1 MAWDEQTTLGDLE
14 AGKPTRDDPIEEGA
28 DHIRQLKRTLKR
40 SFAGF
45 DGTVLLQGVVARGGE
60 DLGVYPVRIDGVH
73 SVVLTAG
80 SLLLFQAD
88 KANLAHARVYLNQQ
102 VLMPWMDAAEVALS
116 AGRVRAGE
124 WTLSVFD
131 GAAWRLLSQADVAGL
146 TAALEARVD
155 AVERE
160 ARTRE
165 ASLTQQVEALGVDV
179 REAKMQAEGLQDEVL
194 EAIRK
199 NFSAGIA
206 RVETRL
212 NGVEAKAAEVEGVA
226 KAAKDQAENNRE
238 ALEANA
244 LPAQSGQAGYYLSTD
259 GKQAEWRVLPG
270 VDGDDLD
277 GVTAVAEAAKEQAQ
291 SAVDQ
296 VVELATQVQ
305 GNQAA
310 IEQNREALEANALPA
325 QSGQAGRYLS
335 TDGQAAKW
343 EVLPVPS
350 GAVADEAKAQADEA
364 KAQADKARERV
375 QSVAE
380 KATNL
385 EAKVADNQTAIA
397 RHEQALERQQS
408 AIEKNQDVLGDQQAT
423 LDRHNQAI
431 EGNALPAQSGQ
442 AGHYLTTDG
451 SEAAWRALPAS
462 SSVDEGALK
471 DAVKADLKASFSHE
485 LRAVEAKLNAVE
497 QEVAQAEGTLTEAL
511 ETERGRITR
520 NRRKLNVLDSQVKS
534 HTLALQGVNDRL
546 LGQAVIPRRWA
557 HYHLLRASA
566 VNDGANFRWE
576 VPRGVYQVGVAC
588 WGAGGKQAY
597 EVGYAGAGGAGF
609 AFGVFGVEPGQLL
622 GGFRVGTDENDG
634 MTVYGEY
641 LQAHRGGDAVY
652 RDFVSVPGEGG
663 KGVVTGAVAES
674 FVAKGGRGGDVIQQM
689 PSDDEGA
696 KPTQYGELLVT
707 VGGGGG
713 GAGSFYGDGG
723 AGGDGVSGAYVG
735 SGGGGGGFGGSGGL
749 GQGASACGAGGGGA
763 CERVLGGHLA
773 CGGAA
778 GQRAAVADKTG
789 AHWEHP
795 WGLGGGGGGGSGSAG
810 QAGRQNGWVAMF
822 STGGHGGSG
831 LNGEG
836 GAGALLMAQAAGRGV
851 GYGDCFLDLAHRCL
865 GGGGGGGANVYHARG
880 GDGGPGGGG
889 GGSCVTLPTYA
900 AARAGMGGLGGGGGG
915 AGVCPVYVWTDFES
929 HWSSSDLSVP
939 SQGLCGGDSL
949 FGGGGGGGGYGG
961 VGGRC
966 LLGGGGMGGM
976 RLLDRSMVLEN
987 VRSPGCIVLYW

>member
-165 ASLTQQVEALGVDV
+165 VSLTQQVEALGVDV
-179 REAKMQAEGLQDEVL
+179 REAKKQAEGLQDEVL

-244 LPAQSGQAGYYLSTD
+244 LPAQSGQAG
-259 GKQAEWRVLPG
+259 
-270 VDGDDLD
+270 
-277 GVTAVAEAAKEQAQ
+277 
-291 SAVDQ
+291 
-296 VVELATQVQ
+296 
-305 GNQAA
+305 
-310 IEQNREALEANALPA
+310 
-325 QSGQAGRYLS
+325 RYLS

-343 EVLPVPS
+343 AVLPVPS
-350 GAVADEAKAQADEA
+350 GAVADEA

-442 AGHYLTTDG
+442 AGHYLTTNG
-451 SEAAWRALPAS
+451 SQAAWRALPAS

-485 LRAVEAKLNAVE
+485 LRAAEAKLNAVE

-961 VGGRC
+961 GGGRC